1 MDIIIK
7 SNADGTSWEMSDL
20 LGRSMGQIVRVDQL
34 FRIQPA
40 GHAIETMGILNRAT
54 FHSLDKILEAIET
67 HTRGIC
73 QIDGDR

>member
-7 SNADGTSWEMSDL
+7 AEGDECSWEMSDL
-20 LGRSMGQIVRVDQL
+20 LGRSMGHIVLVDQL
-34 FRIQPA
+34 FRIQPT

-54 FHSLDKILEAIET
+54 FHSLDEVLSAIET

-73 QIDGDR
+73 QIEGGC